1 MLFDVLILLLH
12 ILQSR
17 PEQLVVVSFVGQ
29 LLLQVE
35 FLVAQNLQ
43 LRKHLTDEA
52 VLKLYFAFL
61 VLLELCLVQ
70 DQVIGQD
77 KVF

>member
-1 MLFDVLILLLH
+1 MLFDALMLLLH

-29 LLLQVE
+29 LLQQVE
-35 FLVAQNLQ
+35 VLVAQNLL
-43 LRKHLTDEA
+43 LRKHLVDEA
-52 VLKLYFAFL
+52 VLKQYFAFL